1 MPFIFKEYRTVI
13 LGEPSTKSK
22 YGQYQNYTEE
32 FDFGHFYKPIGWLK
46 SYNRKFVCRQ
56 FTKIKFKVK
65 NHVRI
70 R

>member
-22 YGQYQNYTEE
+22 YGQFQNYTEE

-46 SYNRKFVCRQ
+46 S
-56 FTKIKFKVK
+56 
-65 NHVRI
+65 
-70 R
+70 